1 MTDQLF
7 TAIRESRKARELVDT
22 IVTNIYWRETFN
34 YEWYNDPEK
43 AKQED
48 IDYLAQ
54 RRLDAIL
61 KQQEVDRLEAIELQK
76 HQDWLEDQQMYS
88 QLRNGG

>member
-1 MTDQLF
+1 MNNQMLD
-7 TAIRESRKARELVDT
+7 AIRESRKAKALVDT
-22 IVTNIYWRETFN
+22 IVTNIYWRETFG
-34 YEWYNDPEK
+34 YVWYNDPEK

-48 IDYLAQ
+48 IDYLAE

-76 HQDWLEDQQMYS
+76 QQDWLDDQQMYS